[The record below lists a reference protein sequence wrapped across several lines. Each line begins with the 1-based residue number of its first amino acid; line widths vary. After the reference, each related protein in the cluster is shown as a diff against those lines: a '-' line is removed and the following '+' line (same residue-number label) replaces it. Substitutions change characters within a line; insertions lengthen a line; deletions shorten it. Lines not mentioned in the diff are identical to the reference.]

1 MLDDEAL
8 SEGAMID
15 QADAIR
21 DAQRA
26 ARRGL
31 MLDMTIQAMEEGPKG
46 PSIDVR

>member
-8 SEGAMID
+8 TEGAMID

-31 MLDMTIQAMEEGPKG
+31 MLDMTIHAMEVGPKG
-46 PSIDVR
+46 PAIDVR